1 MKEKYIITPTVERQE
16 RVLGYL
22 ESLGYTWASG
32 QKLTDVIPMNERPD
46 EMVLYL
52 RSDKTVTKSSIQY
65 LGNNINKYEEIK
77 VDDVDK
83 LPCNY

>member
-1 MKEKYIITPTVERQE
+1 MKEKYIITLTVERQK

-52 RSDKTVTKSSIQY
+52 SSDKTVRKSSIQY